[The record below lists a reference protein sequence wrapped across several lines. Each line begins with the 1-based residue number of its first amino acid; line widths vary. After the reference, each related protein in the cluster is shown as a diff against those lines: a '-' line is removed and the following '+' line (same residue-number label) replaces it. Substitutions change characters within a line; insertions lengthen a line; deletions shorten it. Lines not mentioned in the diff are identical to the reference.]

1 MSVTDA
7 ERRLVYDRLEATL
20 GEEAAALVMRM
31 LPWQTHDELMTRTDA
46 AALTTSL
53 RGEMA
58 ELRGELR
65 GEMAELRGE
74 LRGEMAEL
82 RAEFNLRFATMQRW
96 MVAVIAANTAA
107 LVVALVT

>member
-58 ELRGELR
+58 ELRGE
-65 GEMAELRGE
+65 MAELRG
-74 LRGEMAEL
+74 
-82 RAEFNLRFATMQRW
+82 EFNLRFATMQRW

>member
-7 ERRLVYDRLEATL
+7 ERRLVYDKLEAAL
-20 GEEAAALVMRM
+20 GEEAAALVMKM

-65 GEMAELRGE
+65 GEMAELR
-74 LRGEMAEL
+74 
-82 RAEFNLRFATMQRW
+82 AEFNLRFATMQRW
-96 MVAVIAANTAA
+96 MVAVITANT
-107 LVVALVT
+107 VALVAALAT